1 MWLPI
6 LLEWLRIIFEQM
18 TKYLEIFSFL
28 LIHLLSRM
36 IQKIIKGRENKDYPG
51 AAAEKISLV
60 FFGSKSDDS
69 VTVLNAQ

>member
-1 MWLPI
+1 
-6 LLEWLRIIFEQM
+6 
-18 TKYLEIFSFL
+18 
-28 LIHLLSRM
+28 M